1 MKSNHPDISML
12 GVESRSKWRESMYQ
26 TLRDQFEGIVR
37 QNNLWKEKVE
47 VTVKTPSEAIGTPKR
62 EDFPLLKGKERIV
75 EARFKDSRGQAFTDA
90 YVQFSG
96 DLKEVLSID
105 LTNNENRA
113 IFIATLNA
121 VMKHLGLV
129 DGTTHC
135 KDEEPET
142 CSRELV
148 DYISKNFGDPK
159 IAMIGYQPQMVEAL
173 SGRFTIRVTDLNRE
187 NIGTMKD
194 GVKILDGEADLD
206 ETVEWSDLVLATG
219 STIVNGTIERIIEA
233 AGHKPLIFYGITIA
247 GPAKLLGL
255 NRFCIRVHA

>member
-1 MKSNHPDISML
+1 MK
-12 GVESRSKWRESMYQ
+12 EFMYQ
-26 TLRDQFEGIVR
+26 TLRDRFEEMIR
-37 QNNLWKEKVE
+37 EKNLWMEKVQ
-47 VTVKTPSEAIGTPKR
+47 VTVKPPSEAIGTPKR

-75 EARFKDSRGQAFTDA
+75 EARFKESRGQAFTDA

-113 IFIATLNA
+113 IFIAAMNA
-121 VMKHLGLV
+121 VMNHLGMV
-129 DGTTHC
+129 EGTTHC

-159 IAMIGYQPQMVEAL
+159 IAMIGYQPQMVETL
-173 SGRFTIRVTDLNRE
+173 TGRFTIRVTDLNRE
-187 NIGTMKD
+187 NIGTVKE
-194 GVKILDGEADLD
+194 GVEILDGEKDLD

-219 STIVNGTIERIIEA
+219 STIVNGTIERIVKA
-233 AGHKPLIFYGITIA
+233 AGHRPLIFYGITIA

-255 NRFCIRVHA
+255 NRFCMRACA